1 MISNSEPK
9 GAKIL
14 KKIDEFNAS
23 DRIQL
28 KLLEHSHHYL
38 NGEINEDSVGECIKW
53 LIYESL
59 DSGKQKVLTLYINST
74 GGDLYQAFGLID
86 VMQSNPHV
94 IRCIGIGAVMSAAF
108 LVFASGTK
116 GQRYSAKNTSFMSHQ
131 FSESMDSKY
140 HDLRATMK
148 ESDICNER
156 MVSILKDA
164 TGLAPSVIKKRLLPA
179 SDVYL
184 TAEETVEIGIADH
197 LLS

>member
-1 MISNSEPK
+1 M
-9 GAKIL
+9 

-108 LVFASGTK
+108 LVFASGSK
-116 GQRYSAKNTSFMSHQ
+116 GERYSAKNTSFMSHQ